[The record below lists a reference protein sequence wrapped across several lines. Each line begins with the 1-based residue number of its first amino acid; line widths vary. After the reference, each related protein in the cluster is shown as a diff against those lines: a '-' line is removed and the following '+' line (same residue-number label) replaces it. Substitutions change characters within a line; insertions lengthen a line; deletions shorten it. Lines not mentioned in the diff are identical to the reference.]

1 MYTKIINFIN
11 KGFLMKLSTRARYGT
26 RALLDIALNG
36 KDKPVLLK
44 DIARRQQISTM
55 YLEHLI
61 TPLITAGIIRSIRGA
76 KGGVWLAKPPR
87 QIKLSEIVLLLEGS
101 LAPVACVDDAKYCP
115 RSTSCATRDI
125 WSELKEAMNSI
136 LESNTLQDLVERQK
150 AKEPAIDGM
159 YYI

>member
-1 MYTKIINFIN
+1 
-11 KGFLMKLSTRARYGT
+11 MKLSTRARYGT

-36 KDKPVLLK
+36 KDRPVLLR
-44 DIARRQQISTM
+44 DIARRQQISIM

-76 KGGVWLAKPPR
+76 RGGVWLARPPH

-101 LAPVACVDDAKYCP
+101 LAPVECVDDPNYCP
-115 RSTSCATRDI
+115 RSASCVTREV
-125 WSELKEAMNSI
+125 WSEMKEAMNSI
-136 LESNTLQDLVERQK
+136 LEATTLQDLVERQK
-150 AKEPAIDGM
+150 TKEPTVDGM